1 MLGGLDPGDVLES
14 SLCMWTV
21 VPRCR
26 VGRAGRG
33 LLTDWVWHPGER
45 GETLGLQHVL
55 QTWPG
60 AVGQGFSVFT
70 PCTPAITAS
79 NVQRGRGSR
88 ALLKHSPVALY

>member
-1 MLGGLDPGDVLES
+1 MCVDSGSKVPGRQSRPGPADRLGLAS
-14 SLCMWTV
+14 
-21 VPRCR
+21 RR
-26 VGRAGRG
+26 
-33 LLTDWVWHPGER
+33 ER

-60 AVGQGFSVFT
+60 AVSQGFSVFT